1 MTLEQFTFKATRG
14 RPQDYG
20 HTSCVLEAM
29 VLDDSVT
36 IDNEDELVAKVD
48 DIGSSEVTG
57 GTYARPELTGVTW
70 DLTPEIPEL
79 TADDTLVE
87 GLDIAGPSPLIRYV
101 VVVVKD
107 HDDTDLIGDLV
118 AGIEATP
125 FDCVGDLPVEWADG
139 CLLTLEES
147 DVVTY
152 TGIDGGTEE

>member
-1 MTLEQFTFKATRG
+1 MTLVQFSFKATRG

-20 HTSCVLEAM
+20 DPSCVLEAI

-36 IDNEDELVAKVD
+36 VDNEDELVAKVG
-48 DIGSSEVTG
+48 DIDSSEVG
-57 GTYARPELTGVTW
+57 GYTRPELTGVTW
-70 DLTPEIPEL
+70 DLTPEVPEL

-87 GLDIAGPSPLIRYV
+87 GLAVAGPSPLIRYV